1 MALAHPVFLT
11 VVAKTRI
18 DSVTNTYLIER
29 CGLRPLSSPSIL
41 LMVASQCTFVSSC
54 SFPAVLELGLR
65 VNTLGTSSVTYEV
78 GVFEKGVE
86 EVKAVGGYTHV
97 CCDSSTRRP
106 IKMDTT
112 FREGL
117 REILVQSE
125 GLVGDKKID
134 SKL

>member
-1 MALAHPVFLT
+1 MWGLRSDSGYE
-11 VVAKTRI
+11 TRI

-29 CGLRPLSSPSIL
+29 CGLKPLASPSIL

-54 SFPAVLELGLR
+54 TFPAVLELGLR
-65 VNTLGTSSVTYEV
+65 VNKLGTSSVTYEV

-97 CCDSSTRRP
+97 CCDSSTRRS

-117 REILVQSE
+117 REILVKE
-125 GLVGDKKID
+125 LMGDEKTD

>member
-1 MALAHPVFLT
+1 M
-11 VVAKTRI
+11 
-18 DSVTNTYLIER
+18 TNSYLIER
-29 CGLRPLSSPSIL
+29 CGLKPLSSSSIL

-65 VNTLGTSSVTYEV
+65 VNKLGTSSVTYEV

-97 CCDSSTRRP
+97 CCDSSTRRS

-117 REILVQSE
+117 REILVKAE
-125 GLVGDKKID
+125 VLVGGREAD

>member
-1 MALAHPVFLT
+1 M
-11 VVAKTRI
+11 
-18 DSVTNTYLIER
+18 TNNYLIER
-29 CGLRPLSSPSIL
+29 CGLKPLSSSSIL

-65 VNTLGTSSVTYEV
+65 VNKLGTSSVTYEV
-78 GVFEKGVE
+78 GVFEKDVE

-97 CCDSSTRRP
+97 CCDSNTRRS

-117 REILVQSE
+117 KEILVEAE
-125 GLVGDKKID
+125 GLVRDEKID